1 MVAFVL
7 SALVTIFTSTTIFME
22 IKKGSLDFIEKILTA
37 CYNSNKDDLFVMSLM
52 HQYEDRGFLTKGQ
65 LQGLFY
71 KAEKVADLSSGLLA
85 TLERA
90 ISKLPTKEKKNA
102 PVVLKEEKRDEE
114 TESKLNEILANYP
127 QHKAVL
133 GLQNN
138 FKKHDKLN
146 STEKLELDKIYK
158 LLFKK

>member
-1 MVAFVL
+1 MQ
-7 SALVTIFTSTTIFME
+7 IR
-22 IKKGSLDFIEKILTA
+22 KDGLDFVEKILTA

-71 KAEKVADLSSGLLA
+71 KAEKVQELPTGLLA
-85 TLERA
+85 TLQA
-90 ISKLPTKEKKNA
+90 TLSKLPTREKKDA
-102 PVVLKEEKRDEE
+102 PIIISEVKKDEE
-114 TESKLNEILANYP
+114 TENILNEILLKYP
-127 QHKAVL
+127 QHKAVI

-138 FKKHDKLN
+138 FKKYDKLN
-146 STEKLELDKIYK
+146 STEKLELNKIYK

>member
-1 MVAFVL
+1 MQ
-7 SALVTIFTSTTIFME
+7 
-22 IKKGSLDFIEKILTA
+22 IKKDSLDFVEKILTA

-71 KAEKVADLSSGLLA
+71 KAEKMEGIPIGLLA
-85 TLERA
+85 TLQA
-90 ISKLPTKEKKNA
+90 NLSKLPTREKKNA
-102 PVVLKEEKRDEE
+102 PVIINEVKKDEE
-114 TESKLNEILANYP
+114 TVARLDEILEKYP

-138 FKKHDKLN
+138 FKKFDKLN
-146 STEKLELDKIYK
+146 VTEKLELDRIYK
-158 LLFKK
+158 LLLKK

>member
-1 MVAFVL
+1 
-7 SALVTIFTSTTIFME
+7 ME
-22 IKKGSLDFIEKILTA
+22 IKKGSLDFVEKILTA

-71 KAEKVADLSSGLLA
+71 KAEKVKDLSVGLLA

-90 ISKLPTKEKKNA
+90 ISKLPTKEKKNT
-102 PVVLKEEKRDEE
+102 PIILKEEKKDEE
-114 TESKLNEILANYP
+114 TENKLNEILSKYP
-127 QHKAVL
+127 RHKAIL
-133 GLQNN
+133 GLQSS
-138 FKKHDKLN
+138 FKKHSKLN
-146 STEKLELDKIYK
+146 SAEKLELDKIYK

>member
-1 MVAFVL
+1 
-7 SALVTIFTSTTIFME
+7 ME
-22 IKKGSLDFIEKILTA
+22 IKKGSLDFVEKILTA

-71 KAEKVADLSSGLLA
+71 KAEKVADLSAGLLA

-102 PVVLKEEKRDEE
+102 PIVLKEEKKDEE
-114 TESKLNEILANYP
+114 TENKLNEILAKYP

-138 FKKHDKLN
+138 FKKYDKLN
-146 STEKLELDKIYK
+146 SNELNELKRLYK
-158 LLFKK
+158 LFIK

>member
-1 MVAFVL
+1 MKRTEGDIDFV
-7 SALVTIFTSTTIFME
+7 
-22 IKKGSLDFIEKILTA
+22 EKILTA
-37 CYNSNKDDLFVMSLM
+37 CYANNKDDLFVMSLM

-71 KAEKVADLSSGLLA
+71 KAEKIKDLQTGLLA
-85 TLERA
+85 TLEA
-90 ISKLPTKEKKNA
+90 TISKLPNREKKNA
-102 PVVLKEEKRDEE
+102 PIVLHEIKKDSE
-114 TESKLNEILANYP
+114 TENKLNEILAKYP

-138 FKKHDKLN
+138 FNKHDKLN
-146 STEKLELDKIYK
+146 SVEKLELEKIYK

>member
-1 MVAFVL
+1 MQ
-7 SALVTIFTSTTIFME
+7 
-22 IKKGSLDFIEKILTA
+22 IKKDGLDFVEKILTA

-71 KAEKVADLSSGLLA
+71 KAEKVTDLPTGLLA
-85 TLERA
+85 TLEA
-90 ISKLPTKEKKNA
+90 TLSKLPTREKTNTPIVISEVK
-102 PVVLKEEKRDEE
+102 KDEE
-114 TESKLNEILANYP
+114 TENMLNEILVKYP
-127 QHKAVL
+127 QHKAVI

-146 STEKLELDKIYK
+146 STEKLELNKIYK